1 MLELQ
6 QANSWHRLS
15 VGGFCLISSIR
26 MGIHPLGK
34 APPSTTAQ
42 RSARILVHPA
52 ILSSIGLEQLARG
65 LLLEHAL
72 WFIGPLQ
79 NEYVCTGGATMRS
92 LPPPILCGAYR
103 SVATATARGQAAIA
117 IKMLTSRKFG
127 MPPSP
132 SLSSINQPIVG
143 RTD

>member
-6 QANSWHRLS
+6 ANSWPRLS

-42 RSARILVHPA
+42 RSPHPC
-52 ILSSIGLEQLARG
+52 SSGHSFFHRLRAVGERLAACTRVMVYKG
-65 LLLEHAL
+65 HCKMN
-72 WFIGPLQ
+72 I
-79 NEYVCTGGATMRS
+79 CTGGATVRS
-92 LPPPILCGAYR
+92 LHPPILDGAYR
-103 SVATATARGQAAIA
+103 SLATATARGQAAIA

-127 MPPSP
+127 MPLLP
-132 SLSSINQPIVG
+132 SINQSSG
-143 RTD
+143 GLTD